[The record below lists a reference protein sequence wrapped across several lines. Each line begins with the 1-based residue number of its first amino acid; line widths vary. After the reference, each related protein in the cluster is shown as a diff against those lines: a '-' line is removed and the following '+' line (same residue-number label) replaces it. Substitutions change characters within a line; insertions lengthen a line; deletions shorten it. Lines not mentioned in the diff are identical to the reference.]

1 MVENWIRVRYGDNC
15 TLSFNDNVDVVLDV
29 EDVEFLV
36 KMLNGY
42 LLGRC
47 LVESA

>member
-1 MVENWIRVRYGDNC
+1 MEENWIRVRYENKC
-15 TLSFNDNVDVVLDV
+15 ILSFNDCVDIVLDV
-29 EDVEFLV
+29 KDVEFLA

-47 LVESA
+47 LVESE

>member
-1 MVENWIRVRYGDNC
+1 MVENWIRVKYGDKC
-15 TLSFNDNVDVVLDV
+15 TLSFNNVDIVLDV

>member
-1 MVENWIRVRYGDNC
+1 MEENWIRVRYEDNC
-15 TLSFNDNVDVVLDV
+15 ILSFNNNVEIVLDD

-47 LVESA
+47 SVESA